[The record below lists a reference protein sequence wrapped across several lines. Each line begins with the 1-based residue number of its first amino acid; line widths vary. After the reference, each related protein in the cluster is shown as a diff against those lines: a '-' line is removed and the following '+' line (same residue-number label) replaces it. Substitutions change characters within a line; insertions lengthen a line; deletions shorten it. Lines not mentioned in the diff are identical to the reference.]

1 MKRLF
6 LALTL
11 LLMSFLAAL
20 DHLDAFHALVAR
32 IGIQRWMTELVLAA
46 AAVALFVNATHL
58 HRRLLFPRRGLRLLA
73 AGLGVYAIA
82 LVAATGWLSRAVDFF
97 VIDTSGAW
105 SAVADVVADLGAQ
118 PVFLTAQVLLVVG
131 AVRALSNLVP
141 PAEFEADY

>member
-11 LLMSFLAAL
+11 LLMSFLGAL
-20 DHLDAFHALVAR
+20 EHLDAFHALVAR
-32 IGIQRWMTELVLAA
+32 IGLRRWMTELVLAA

-82 LVAATGWLSRAVDFF
+82 LVAATGLLSRAVDFF
-97 VIDTSGAW
+97 VIDTSGAGA
-105 SAVADVVADLGAQ
+105 AVADFIAGMGAQ
-118 PVFLTAQVLLVVG
+118 PVFLSAQVLLVVG

>member
-11 LLMSFLAAL
+11 LLMSFLGAL
-20 DHLDAFHALVAR
+20 EHLDAFHALLAR

-46 AAVALFVNATHL
+46 AAVALFVNATQL

-82 LVAATGWLSRAVDFF
+82 LVAATGMLSRVVDFF

-105 SAVADVVADLGAQ
+105 SAVADIVADMGAQ

-131 AVRALSNLVP
+131 AVRALTNLVP

>member
-11 LLMSFLAAL
+11 LLMSFLGAL
-20 DHLDAFHALVAR
+20 EHLDAFHALVAR

-82 LVAATGWLSRAVDFF
+82 LVAATGLLSRVVDFF

-105 SAVADVVADLGAQ
+105 SAVADFIAAMGAQ

-131 AVRALSNLVP
+131 AVRALANLVP

>member
-11 LLMSFLAAL
+11 LLMSFLGAL
-20 DHLDAFHALVAR
+20 EHLDAFHALVAR

-73 AGLGVYAIA
+73 GGLGVYAVA
-82 LVAATGWLSRAVDFF
+82 LVAATGLLSRVVDFF

-105 SAVADVVADLGAQ
+105 AAVADFVAAMGAQ

-131 AVRALSNLVP
+131 AVRALTNLVP